1 MIKHFGNMYRGLAV
15 IFGFYFLGE
24 YIAKTANL
32 TIPGSVLGMILLAA
46 ALFSGV
52 VKAEW
57 VEREAEFF
65 VRHMSIL
72 FVPPGAGVILYLDL
86 IRSELLPIVTAL
98 ILSFFATL
106 IITAKT
112 VEVLR

>member
-1 MIKHFGNMYRGLAV
+1 MYRGLAV
-15 IFGFYFLGE
+15 IFGFYFVGE
-24 YIAKTANL
+24 FVSNALNL

-46 ALFSGV
+46 ALFSGIV
-52 VKAEW
+52 RAEW

-86 IRSELLPIVTAL
+86 IKTELLPIAAAL
-98 ILSFFATL
+98 FISFFATL
-106 IITAKT
+106 LITAKT